1 MSLEFT
7 RRIMVL
13 LLVVAAAQ
21 AAASVTVDDLLARES
36 QPPGVVFEVIASEDA
51 LTWAIPQINDHVRAL
66 RERWPGLEIAV
77 VSHGREQ
84 FALMTREA
92 NTYAEAHAGVQQLV
106 ENDGVQV
113 HVCETHAS
121 WEDVSPE
128 DFPDYVDV
136 TPAGP
141 VQIRMYQELGY
152 ELVVISGY

>member
-1 MSLEFT
+1 MSLKFKHGV
-7 RRIMVL
+7 MAL
-13 LLVVAAAQ
+13 LLVLAAAQ
-21 AAASVTVDDLLARES
+21 AAASVTVEDLLAGDAE
-36 QPPGVVFEVIASEDA
+36 PAGVVFEVIASEDA
-51 LTWAIPQINDHVRAL
+51 LTWAVPQINDHVRAL

-84 FALMTREA
+84 FALMTSEA
-92 NTYAEAHAGVQQLV
+92 DTYAEAHAGVQRLV
-106 ENDGVQV
+106 HNDGVQV

-152 ELVVISGY
+152 ELVVISEY